1 MDFRGDGV
9 SGMGESS
16 EEVDARIV
24 SLFLGHPR
32 SGVWVLLFSEGG
44 MVKSGGSSNPW
55 KGLNV

>member
-32 SGVWVLLFSEGG
+32 SGVWVLFSEGG